1 MSLLGKKRTKRSEED
16 DKVIN
21 YLINKIILQEYAKL
35 AGIKEEEEEIE
46 EKHEEKKEENNNKGQ
61 NDENPEIKIIENTIN
76 ISSKE
81 RIKNT
86 TTKKESKNK
95 KIEIK
100 ENDEHKKELF
110 SKEKNKEKEEK
121 KEIKKEDKENNS
133 NIEKNPFSSLL
144 KETNI
149 SKDKKDDKENKDENK
164 SLFGNLFKEKQSLFG
179 NNNKETTKSL
189 FGVPLKFDKKDE
201 SNNNNEKD
209 KNQTKEVNSGSIF
222 GNIPLFSNN
231 GGKSLFNNDNNNNS
245 TASTQLLFSNKNNIT
260 NPFLDIKGDTFVKS
274 LFSNKPE
281 NNQNKTTEKGNA
293 LFEGGDDGSDKS
305 DENDKPKTDYVAEP
319 LKTQSDYSKI
329 FNLNIHN
336 LFLYNKA
343 EKKYISKGSGFF
355 SFEKTKD
362 EKQSVAVFRNHAGN
376 KLVEGFL
383 DKKFNKFDIFN
394 KDFDYVVC
402 FGIIMINEGKPDIGF
417 IKIPFKNEETAKELK
432 AAFEK
437 ALDFIKK

>member
-1 MSLLGKKRTKRSEED
+1 
-16 DKVIN
+16 
-21 YLINKIILQEYAKL
+21 
-35 AGIKEEEEEIE
+35 
-46 EKHEEKKEENNNKGQ
+46 
-61 NDENPEIKIIENTIN
+61 
-76 ISSKE
+76 
-81 RIKNT
+81 
-86 TTKKESKNK
+86 
-95 KIEIK
+95 
-100 ENDEHKKELF
+100 
-110 SKEKNKEKEEK
+110 
-121 KEIKKEDKENNS
+121 
-133 NIEKNPFSSLL
+133 
-144 KETNI
+144 
-149 SKDKKDDKENKDENK
+149 
-164 SLFGNLFKEKQSLFG
+164 
-179 NNNKETTKSL
+179 L

-201 SNNNNEKD
+201 SINNNDKD
-209 KNQTKEVNSGSIF
+209 KNQTKEENSGSIF

-231 GGKSLFNNDNNNNS
+231 GGKSLFDNNDNKNS
-245 TASTQLLFSNKNNIT
+245 SVSTQLLFSSKNNIT

-293 LFEGGDDGSDKS
+293 LFEGGDDGSEKS
-305 DENDKPKTDYVAEP
+305 DENDKPKTDYIAEP

>member
-21 YLINKIILQEYAKL
+21 YIFNKIILQEYAKL

-46 EKHEEKKEENNNKGQ
+46 EKHEEKKEENNNKKQ

-121 KEIKKEDKENNS
+121 KEIK
-133 NIEKNPFSSLL
+133 
-144 KETNI
+144 
-149 SKDKKDDKENKDENK
+149 KDKKDDKENKDENK

-343 EKKYISKGSGFF
+343 EKKVYIKREWIF
-355 SFEKTKD
+355 
-362 EKQSVAVFRNHAGN
+362 
-376 KLVEGFL
+376 LV
-383 DKKFNKFDIFN
+383 
-394 KDFDYVVC
+394 
-402 FGIIMINEGKPDIGF
+402 
-417 IKIPFKNEETAKELK
+417 
-432 AAFEK
+432 
-437 ALDFIKK
+437 